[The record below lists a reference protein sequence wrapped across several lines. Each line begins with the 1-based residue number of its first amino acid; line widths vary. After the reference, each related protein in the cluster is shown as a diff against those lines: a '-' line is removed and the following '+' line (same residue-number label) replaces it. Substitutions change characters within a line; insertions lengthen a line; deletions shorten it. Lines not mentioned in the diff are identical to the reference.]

1 MEKKENRKK
10 KEKLSFFCSSIFF
23 MLPAAIVARFT
34 CCLCN
39 VWAMQQS
46 DRVRGRRWR
55 RCEIVRGLC
64 VGASLLIFTWKM
76 RVAFV
81 IENVAYQLKVCWL
94 LSQSAG
100 YTRLNEKMNII
111 IIINYKCDCVSVC
124 VWVLRWLGNLAVTF
138 ALASIRLTF
147 TLFTLRFFCCCS
159 FSSGAYSSTR
169 RLLKHPPSGTRWLTL
184 AAYSSICVCVCVC
197 VTIA

>member
-1 MEKKENRKK
+1 MWLGKWRKKKIERK
-10 KEKLSFFCSSIFF
+10 KEKLSFFCCSIFF
-23 MLPAAIVARFT
+23 MLPAAIVARFA

-46 DRVRGRRWR
+46 DRVRGRRWKWGWR

-94 LSQSAG
+94 FFQSAG
-100 YTRLNEKMNII
+100 YTRRNEKMNII
-111 IIINYKCDCVSVC
+111 IIINYKCDCVCVRVC
-124 VWVLRWLGNLAVTF
+124 CAVWEILQSLSLCF
-138 ALASIRLTF
+138 
-147 TLFTLRFFCCCS
+147 RFD
-159 FSSGAYSSTR
+159 
-169 RLLKHPPSGTRWLTL
+169 
-184 AAYSSICVCVCVC
+184 
-197 VTIA
+197 